1 MPSRSRLPH
10 EFLGQCYLHADCRKG
25 TGRQRRTGK
34 EIGHMH
40 QFRSRGRN
48 GMVLRGE
55 AMVHGT
61 IDISTRLDMITVPKP
76 NACHDSTSFCIG
88 GRDSNPSE
96 RAKTQPSSPV
106 AMLAAC

>member
-1 MPSRSRLPH
+1 
-10 EFLGQCYLHADCRKG
+10 
-25 TGRQRRTGK
+25 
-34 EIGHMH
+34 MH